1 MNCHLSFCGLHTQI
15 SITETSVNYLYWVM
29 QVACKL
35 THCLSCHGADSMPI
49 AMDVSEVAM
58 KNICQQS
65 QLRGLWNNVEVL
77 ELVDC
82 YARICHAAKRTDEGW
97 SHLCRLVH
105 QIAKGSC
112 TMAPAAGLYAVGLR
126 ISDDEVVGNSVPTTT
141 GDTLPACVL
150 GRMTEMVL
158 PDLLQDGAR
167 AVEKFIQ
174 QGGEKVGRRYLF
186 GTLKALDFLR
196 KHSAKYVQTAW
207 ASFVSLSCEESSKF
221 THLTTFSSALQ
232 KVLKLWFPLAKCASQ
247 CKDLTREEEQVLIK
261 GWSSA
266 AALMVAAFR
275 LALIC
280 QQGMQESVT
289 DISNILARNSLKPE
303 ELQWIMTSSY
313 NMGVQVF
320 NMKNYDVSCY
330 PFTVAHD
337 LAWARVSSSN
347 VKKILSQAAVT
358 GGTTTST
365 TMANDLLLDNCVKCV
380 TFAEALK
387 RSGKN
392 AAGFELLSDGLRRW
406 ATAQSTM
413 EPHPLKVP
421 SSLVHLWVEMLHS
434 EGDLASK
441 LVTEECPCMFTY
453 FRWKAIDLDPRILG
467 LLMEEELLVLEK
479 LEPQNL
485 DSFQSIREQQLQ
497 LLLDKVYTENSFPV
511 ERCKVLL
518 EKGRLA
524 RMRGLQG
531 IACVLEVVSILRS
544 FLEMEKSPDLSL
556 IAHVEN
562 QLAMAYCVQALWG
575 YELNPAGQEFL
586 ENIFSAL
593 KVWERSLGANRVLQ
607 TEARIEGQTV
617 NEGLPIN
624 LLFSIHDLL
633 GLKGYSVVQER
644 IQKLIFSIATEVST
658 DASHKLNA
666 SLWANIRLNHVLCPV
681 PHPSSFFGMVS
692 QKMKITGDN
701 LEFWQK
707 CAAHCPGTMLD
718 AQLQL
723 ILEALG
729 PKTCKTSI
737 SNSQCRG
744 GAFKAV
750 EAMALSQISICKS
763 TLSGSLGLA
772 ALFHMLAERASEEG
786 KFRDALKF
794 ATEGFN
800 LRSRVLSRMFQMS
813 GKETV
818 LKHTESSHR
827 RSQGDEGQRNKA
839 GSLEVQGSV
848 ATIAWPTLTTSVGQ
862 SESRPSPWRVLG
874 DYIESLMQLGV
885 TYEKMGAVDDA
896 ERKFREGYNLSLAQ
910 HMSLAQATF
919 GSCLGKVVKIF
930 HLMK

>member
-1 MNCHLSFCGLHTQI
+1 M
-15 SITETSVNYLYWVM
+15 
-29 QVACKL
+29 
-35 THCLSCHGADSMPI
+35 DSMLI
-49 AMDVSEVAM
+49 ALDVSEVAM
-58 KNICQQS
+58 KNIYQKS
-65 QLRGLWNNVEVL
+65 QLRGLWNSMDVL

-82 YARICHAAKRTDEGW
+82 YARLCHVAKRTAGW
-97 SHLCRLVH
+97 SHLCRLAR
-105 QIAKGSC
+105 QIAKGFC

-126 ISDDEVVGNSVPTTT
+126 ISDDEVLGNSVATNT
-141 GDTLPACVL
+141 GDTSPAFVL
-150 GRMTEMVL
+150 GGVTETVL

-167 AVEKFIQ
+167 AVEKLIQ
-174 QGGEKVGRRYLF
+174 EGEKVGRKYLF
-186 GTLKALDFLR
+186 GTLKALNFLR

-221 THLTTFSSALQ
+221 SHSTTFSRALQ
-232 KVLKLWFPLAKCASQ
+232 KVLQLWFPLAQCASQ
-247 CKDLTREEEQVLIK
+247 CKDLTPEEEQVLIK

-266 AALMVAAFR
+266 AALMVAGFR

-280 QQGMQESVT
+280 QQGMQESAT

-330 PFTVAHD
+330 PFRVAND
-337 LAWARVSSSN
+337 LAWARVSSNN
-347 VKKILSQAAVT
+347 VQKILSQPSVT
-358 GGTTTST
+358 GGTNTST
-365 TMANDLLLDNCVKCV
+365 MMANDLLLDNCVKCV
-380 TFAEALK
+380 SFAEALK
-387 RSGKN
+387 RSRKIS
-392 AAGFELLSDGLRRW
+392 AAFELLTDGLRRW

-413 EPHPLKVP
+413 GPHPLKVP
-421 SSLVHLWVEMLHS
+421 SSLVHSWVEMLHT
-434 EGDLASK
+434 EGHLDSK
-441 LVTEECPCMFTY
+441 LVSEECPCMFTY
-453 FRWKAIDLDPRILG
+453 FRCNATDLHPRILG

-497 LLLDKVYTENSFPV
+497 LLLDKVYTEKYFPV

-531 IACVLEVVSILRS
+531 IACVSEVVSTLHS
-544 FLEMEKSPDLSL
+544 FLQMEKSPELSL

-586 ENIFSAL
+586 ESIFSAL
-593 KVWERSLGANRVLQ
+593 KIWEGSLEANRIVQ
-607 TEARIEGQTV
+607 TKARIEGQTMT
-617 NEGLPIN
+617 EGLPIN

-644 IQKLIFSIATEVST
+644 IQKLIISIASEVST

-681 PHPSSFFGMVS
+681 PHPASFFSMVS
-692 QKMKITGDN
+692 EKMNLTGDY

-707 CAAHCPGTMLD
+707 CAAQCPGTMLD

-729 PKTCKTSI
+729 PRTCKTSI
-737 SNSQCRG
+737 SNSQCKH

-750 EAMALSQISICKS
+750 ESMALSQISICKN

-794 ATEGFN
+794 AIEGFN

-818 LKHTESSHR
+818 LSHIESSHR
-827 RSQGDEGQRNKA
+827 QSRADEGQRNKA
-839 GSLEVQGSV
+839 GSMEVQGYV
-848 ATIAWPTLTTSVGQ
+848 TTIAWPTLTPSVGQ

-896 ERKFREGYNLSLAQ
+896 ERKFREGYYLSLAQ
-910 HMSLAQATF
+910 HMSLAQASF

-930 HLMK
+930 RLMK